1 MTVLDS
7 SAALAVL
14 FQEPGAD
21 TVARHL
27 LDARISAV
35 NLSEVVGVYQRSG
48 ADRIATELA
57 LDALALAVVPHDAS
71 LARETGFLEVASRAG
86 GMSLGDRAC
95 LALAMQQ
102 RAVILTSDRDLASF
116 AATIGVAARLFR

>member
-21 TVARHL
+21 IVAGHL
-27 LDARISAV
+27 PDARISAV

-48 ADRIATELA
+48 AERTATELA
-57 LDALALAVVPHDAS
+57 IDALALAVVPHDTA
-71 LARETGFLEVASRAG
+71 LARETGFLEAASRPTG
-86 GMSLGDRAC
+86 LSLGDRAC
-95 LALAMQQ
+95 LALAMSQG
-102 RAVILTSDRDLASF
+102 RLILTSDRALVSF
-116 AATIGVAARLFR
+116 ASAIGVRAELFR

>member
-14 FQEPGAD
+14 FQERGAD
-21 TVARHL
+21 IVARHL

-48 ADRIATELA
+48 ADRTATEQA
-57 LDALALAVVPHDAS
+57 LDALALAVVPHDPT
-71 LARETGFLEVASRAG
+71 LARETGFLEVASRQHG
-86 GMSLGDRAC
+86 LTLGDRAC
-95 LALAMQQ
+95 LALAIRQGG
-102 RAVILTSDRDLASF
+102 AILTSDRALAGF
-116 AATIGVAARLFR
+116 AATIGVRAEMFR